1 MAKQKPC
8 AKAGR
13 NLRSDA
19 AKAATAARKL
29 QAQKEQYATL
39 LNSSA
44 FEKAVAK
51 GLVWVAP
58 VEHPIN
64 SAEMSQCISAL
75 NDFLKKSKAT
85 VSEQHLDAAQNWVV
99 TVEAKNFNNQKQQA
113 ILKLADTDVD
123 AARHAALKL
132 FREFKKAQ
140 TRVQEPTLGRI
151 QYGVPSKVRRDRE
164 YKAFLARQAKKQK
177 PVLKAK
183 TVKGFAPV
191 ADPHTFVNP
200 KYQKKEAS
208 VPTVVKPAVVV
219 VETVND
225 PISQVEAL
233 IKKAAEKVASK
244 EYDAALTEAENAV
257 NEIYRETYQAELD
270 RLKELYSDYVEY
282 EKALKQQRLEEL
294 EARKEAARQQA
305 IIDAERDFGL
315 SLLPQK
321 EIKKMERVKKE
332 KAQKANP
339 QIVRAQKLMRAAAA
353 LKGADKQLDTRVKA
367 LGRAIEV
374 NAPNL
379 KKKFDFAL
387 SRYKVVK
394 AAVEKVAA

>member
-44 FEKAVAK
+44 FSKAVAK
-51 GLVWVAP
+51 GLDWVAP
-58 VEHPIN
+58 VQNPIN
-64 SAEMSQCISAL
+64 SAEYAQCISAL

-85 VSEQHLDAAQNWVV
+85 VSEQQLDAAQNWVV
-99 TVEAKNFNNQKQQA
+99 TVEAKYYNSEKQQA

-123 AARHAALKL
+123 AARHAALKF
-132 FREFKKAQ
+132 FREFKTAQ
-140 TRVQEPTLGRI
+140 TKVQEPTLGRI
-151 QYGVPSKVRRDRE
+151 EFGVPSKVRRDRE

-208 VPTVVKPAVVV
+208 VPTVVKPAVAV

-244 EYDAALTEAENAV
+244 EYDATLTEAENAV

-270 RLKELYSDYVEY
+270 RLKQWYSDYVEY

-305 IIDAERDFGL
+305 ILDAERDFGL

-321 EIKKMERVKKE
+321 EIKKKE

-353 LKGADKQLDTRVKA
+353 LKGVDKQLDKRVKA